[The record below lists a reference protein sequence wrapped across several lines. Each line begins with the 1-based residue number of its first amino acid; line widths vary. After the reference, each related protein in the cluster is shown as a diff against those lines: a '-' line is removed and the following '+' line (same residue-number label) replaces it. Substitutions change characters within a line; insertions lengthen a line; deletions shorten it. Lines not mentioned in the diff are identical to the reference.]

1 MQGTYYGQQGNQNAA
16 GTCSYG
22 SDNANTM
29 GLEWTSGTQ
38 ATIAL
43 NANQFQ
49 QGLACGLCM
58 YFRGTGGGI
67 GTTPIPA
74 DWQFAIVDNL

>member
-1 MQGTYYGQQGNQNAA
+1 LQGTFYGQQGNQDAA

-22 SDNANTM
+22 ANDANTLN
-29 GLEWTSGTQ
+29 LEWTSKTQ

-43 NANQFQ
+43 NADQFQ

-58 YFRGTGGGI
+58 YYRGTGGGI
-67 GTTPIPA
+67 GTTPIPS
-74 DWQFAIVDNL
+74 DWQFAFVDNL